1 MASPVSLPVVPA
13 TAATWAK
20 PVHPLP
26 WHRSTR
32 YPVTPTSSVE
42 AVHARLI
49 WLLLAAVAV
58 KPEGDVGGGVAC
70 VGGAAAVSPPS
81 PPPKRKVR
89 GKTPQA
95 TTAPG
100 HRTAIEF

>member
-1 MASPVSLPVVPA
+1 MASPVALSVVPA

-26 WHRSTR
+26 WQRSTR
-32 YPVTPTSSVE
+32 YPATPTSSVE

-58 KPEGDVGGGVAC
+58 RFDGAVGGV
-70 VGGAAAVSPPS
+70 VSGAPPAGS
-81 PPPKRKVR
+81 PPPPPTSSTVR
-89 GKTPQA
+89 GKHPSPAHQRSNEHA
-95 TTAPG
+95 T
-100 HRTAIEF
+100 